1 MRAPVKI
8 TPGEKNLP
16 AACRLFSRGVILFLT
31 PARVSLALPSLR
43 KNGGLLVV
51 YLSAV
56 VAPGKRAHRDGE
68 KRKASFFT
76 LSLLNYVPSRSR
88 DCSRYSA
95 A

>member
-8 TPGEKNLP
+8 TPGEKSLP
-16 AACRLFSRGVILFLT
+16 AACRLFSRGVILT